1 DIFKEKC
8 LPDPKQIEMLNKL
21 KKHYKLCLCSNSKR
35 KTVEVF
41 LSKSDTASFF
51 DFYLSNEDVSKS
63 KPDPEIYNKAIKM
76 LNLSPQ
82 QCLIVEDNFNGIKA
96 AKASGA
102 YVMEIKDIRE
112 VNYQNI
118 INKINEIQK

>member
-1 DIFKEKC
+1 DGLPTSDKLKILTKEKGLDSNFHSEINNLKQKYTLDIFKEKC

-82 QCLIVEDNFNGIKA
+82 QCLIVEDNFN
-96 AKASGA
+96 
-102 YVMEIKDIRE
+102 
-112 VNYQNI
+112 
-118 INKINEIQK
+118 